1 MNSIRTDL
9 LIGVVGVCASGKS
22 TLIKGLIQQ
31 GYRCRHI
38 AQEHSYVPDMWYRL
52 SRPDILIFLQVSYE
66 TTLKRK
72 NLNWNKSEYET
83 QLQRLQHARQN
94 AHIVIDTDLLT
105 PEELVARTLSE
116 IQSLTGNS
124 HSS

>member
-1 MNSIRTDL
+1 M
-9 LIGVVGVCASGKS
+9 IGVVGVCASGKS

-66 TTLKRK
+66 ITLKRK

-94 AHIVIDTDLLT
+94 AHIIIDTDLLT
-105 PEELVARTLSE
+105 PEELVARTISE